1 MCVNVLYFQ
10 IIMPVAS
17 KYMTDDLNEV
27 ASFWCGTCE
36 VNIMLWGDA
45 LYKHVA
51 EKHPELFGRG
61 RGRRLCAPMYY
72 VKAGHFKVNYD
83 TFHACYECGEV
94 VMFAEYYMRK
104 HFKGSRHTQ
113 GNLSTFE
120 EYLPNLI
127 ALKSDPCQIHIE
139 SKTVVW
145 QDLLNLL
152 PGGPLPPLGGGNHMT
167 QENVVSLWSQV
178 YQLSGG
184 AELDLGL
191 QLESME
197 DEDGAE
203 DAGEEFP
210 VLDVQEGLISP
221 YDGYLE
227 ARDDED
233 EDGRQE
239 FPVLDDHEESES
251 QHDVSLEEHDYEDE
265 DEDQGSQYDGPLGE
279 HEDDFDYDYDYET
292 EDAFE
297 GQFQSEVDWDEDGC
311 QEFLVLDVQVE
322 SESQHD
328 VSLEEHEYEDEDEG
342 QGSQYD
348 SPLGEHEDDL
358 DGQFQSEVEVD
369 IRCDECQ
376 FLVSNENELREHN
389 ELHRG
394 TEEKQ
399 GEGEKKGHEEGELLD
414 EFEEG
419 ELLDNVKL
427 LQVVEGDGDVL
438 VNQVFKEVGVGN
450 NVVNAEY
457 EVFLQEKVEDLVV
470 DEEVV
475 HGEDD
480 GFLQEEVED
489 LLDVVKEGD
498 EGVLKEEVEEFVVVG
513 LVMDEGQEDVI
524 GRGVKRKK
532 NNTPGNARLARRRVK
547 KREERK
553 RIFEQ
558 VLLDQQGGGGCTAGS
573 CADRMAAGWEVRR
586 SGGWDDRRIGGWD
599 DRRPGGWND
608 RRLGGWDDRGSGG
621 WSVPW

>member
-1 MCVNVLYFQ
+1 
-10 IIMPVAS
+10 
-17 KYMTDDLNEV
+17 
-27 ASFWCGTCE
+27 
-36 VNIMLWGDA
+36 MLWGDA

-83 TFHACYECGEV
+83 TFHACCECGEV

-120 EYLPNLI
+120 EYLPNLT
-127 ALKSDPCQIHIE
+127 ALKSDQCQIHIE

-197 DEDGAE
+197 EEDGDEDG
-203 DAGEEFP
+203 GQEFP

-233 EDGRQE
+233 EDGRQD

-279 HEDDFDYDYDYET
+279 TEDDF
-292 EDAFE
+292 A

-311 QEFLVLDVQVE
+311 QEFPVLDVQVE

-328 VSLEEHEYEDEDEG
+328 VSLEEHEYEDDDEGQGSPVLDVQEESGSQHDVSLEEHDYEDDDEG

-348 SPLGEHEDDL
+348 GPLGETEDDFE
-358 DGQFQSEVEVD
+358 GHFQSEVEVD
-369 IRCDECQ
+369 MR
-376 FLVSNENELREHN
+376 
-389 ELHRG
+389 
-394 TEEKQ
+394 
-399 GEGEKKGHEEGELLD
+399 
-414 EFEEG
+414 
-419 ELLDNVKL
+419 
-427 LQVVEGDGDVL
+427 
-438 VNQVFKEVGVGN
+438 
-450 NVVNAEY
+450 
-457 EVFLQEKVEDLVV
+457 
-470 DEEVV
+470 
-475 HGEDD
+475 
-480 GFLQEEVED
+480 
-489 LLDVVKEGD
+489 
-498 EGVLKEEVEEFVVVG
+498 
-513 LVMDEGQEDVI
+513 
-524 GRGVKRKK
+524 
-532 NNTPGNARLARRRVK
+532 
-547 KREERK
+547 
-553 RIFEQ
+553 
-558 VLLDQQGGGGCTAGS
+558 
-573 CADRMAAGWEVRR
+573 
-586 SGGWDDRRIGGWD
+586 
-599 DRRPGGWND
+599 
-608 RRLGGWDDRGSGG
+608 
-621 WSVPW
+621 

>member
-72 VKAGHFKVNYD
+72 VKAGHFKVNYH
-83 TFHACYECGEV
+83 TFHACYDCGEV

-120 EYLPNLI
+120 EYLPNLT

-139 SKTVVW
+139 YKTVVW

-178 YQLSGG
+178 YQLSRG

-197 DEDGAE
+197 DEDGDE
-203 DAGEEFP
+203 DGGQEFP
-210 VLDVQEGLISP
+210 VLDVQEELISP

-251 QHDVSLEEHDYEDE
+251 PHDVSLEEHD
-265 DEDQGSQYDGPLGE
+265 
-279 HEDDFDYDYDYET
+279 
-292 EDAFE
+292 
-297 GQFQSEVDWDEDGC
+297 
-311 QEFLVLDVQVE
+311 
-322 SESQHD
+322 
-328 VSLEEHEYEDEDEG
+328 YEDEDEG

-369 IRCDECQ
+369 MRCDECQ

-532 NNTPGNARLARRRVK
+532 NNKPSNARLARRRVK

-558 VLLDQQGGGGCTAGS
+558 VLLDQQGGGGWTAGS

-586 SGGWDDRRIGGWD
+586 SGGWDDRRVGGWDDRRSGGWDERRSGGWD
-599 DRRPGGWND
+599 DRRPGGWDD

-621 WSVPW
+621 WLVPW